1 MKTIEL
7 PEDIRIFR
15 ERHGACEESL
25 EWTAQNCTSMQ
36 DVWNKAMPNW
46 LIWVAT
52 RPGVL
57 DDRTLRLYVC
67 WRARQVWHLLTDV
80 SRNAVEVAERFANGD
95 ATKEELVTAR
105 DTARAAWNAA
115 RDAARDAAWD
125 AWNTARD
132 AARDA
137 AWDAACDAAWD
148 AACDAAW
155 DDQAAWLR
163 ENAKPC
169 FEVRNE

>member
-7 PEDIRIFR
+7 PEDIRLFR
-15 ERHGACEESL
+15 DKHNACEESL

-36 DVWNKAMPNW
+36 DVWDKAMPEW

-57 DDRTLRLYVC
+57 DDRTLRLYAC
-67 WRARQVWHLLTDV
+67 WCARHAWHLLTDV
-80 SRNAVEVAERFANGD
+80 RSRNAVEVAERFANGD
-95 ATKEELVTAR
+95 ATKEELATAR
-105 DTARAAWNAA
+105 DAAWYAA
-115 RDAARDAAWD
+115 CDTWYAAWDAWYAAWDAWYAAQDAAQDAARDAAWD
-125 AWNTARD
+125 ATLATQADR
-132 AARDA
+132 
-137 AWDAACDAAWD
+137 
-148 AACDAAW
+148 
-155 DDQAAWLR
+155 AAWLR